1 MVLLP
6 IFFNKEL
13 SLKPDIIRSSRIKM
27 KITLDNFS
35 EVKRMIA
42 KDGIKKV
49 NYDTRGNAISFTMKD
64 DKEFELDPMDFK
76 SFEAAE
82 LLGFRKKLEI
92 PVP

>member
-1 MVLLP
+1 
-6 IFFNKEL
+6 
-13 SLKPDIIRSSRIKM
+13 
-27 KITLDNFS
+27 
-35 EVKRMIA
+35 MIA